1 MSLKKEV
8 KAKKTTAS
16 LRILVAEDNI
26 INQKIAQLNLEKLGH
41 KVWIANNGLEAVAL
55 FKKESF
61 HLILMDIQMPEM
73 GGIEAAELIRE
84 YERENQSLREIPI
97 VALTANAL
105 KTDKDKYMAV
115 GMNDYLSKPF
125 KQQDLIRILNHLLIL
140 K

>member
-1 MSLKKEV
+1 
-8 KAKKTTAS
+8 
-16 LRILVAEDNI
+16 
-26 INQKIAQLNLEKLGH
+26 
-41 KVWIANNGLEAVAL
+41 
-55 FKKESF
+55 
-61 HLILMDIQMPEM
+61 MDIQMPEM